1 MYGHV
6 EPVIGIASSHP
17 LNDTTVY
24 DDDEVLHYTDGGV
37 NTVHRTLSSLAGD
50 WAGPGEKAD
59 CGDYDYCIG
68 NPYGYGWAVKGFADK
83 VDSVPASLKIDP
95 WMREPD
101 TRSGEAPDAI
111 QGTLTATELE
121 VGAVYDVYRWDSV
134 KEALT
139 YTDDYKKTTFTAD
152 SDTHVRARARRA
164 HASEASAC
172 ERMRAKRAHAS
183 EASACER
190 SERKRKRLLTRSL
203 AEVVGALAR

>member
-190 SERKRKRLLTRSL
+190 SER
-203 AEVVGALAR
+203 